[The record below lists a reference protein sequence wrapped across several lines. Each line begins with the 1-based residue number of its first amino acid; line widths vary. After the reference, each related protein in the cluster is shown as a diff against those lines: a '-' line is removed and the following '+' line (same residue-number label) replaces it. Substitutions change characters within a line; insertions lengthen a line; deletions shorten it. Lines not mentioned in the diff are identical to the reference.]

1 MRTLDRYIFREVAV
15 TCIAV
20 TVVLLVILLS
30 NQLARVLSQ
39 AAANDFPRQ
48 VVFALIALTSAGYLT
63 VIVPIGFYLSIMLG
77 LIAEVLM
84 RTYHESQGKPG
95 YRIRARRN
103 FDEAE

>member
-15 TCIAV
+15 TCLAV

-48 VVFALIALTSAGYLT
+48 VVFALIA
-63 VIVPIGFYLSIMLG
+63 
-77 LIAEVLM
+77 
-84 RTYHESQGKPG
+84 
-95 YRIRARRN
+95 
-103 FDEAE
+103 

>member
-39 AAANDFPRQ
+39 AAANDFPRR
-48 VVFALIALTSAGYLT
+48 SC
-63 VIVPIGFYLSIMLG
+63 S
-77 LIAEVLM
+77 
-84 RTYHESQGKPG
+84 R
-95 YRIRARRN
+95 
-103 FDEAE
+103 